1 MKATINGKEYAFKDG
16 ETILQLARRNG
27 IFIPSLCHFEPL
39 AHKPAT
45 CRVCLVQIDEGD
57 GPQMVTACET
67 PLADG
72 MKIDTLS
79 RRVRNMQRLQV
90 EMIFAD
96 HDQECVSCARHGD
109 CELQDLGEAVGLSRN
124 RFSNR
129 LNSSARTR
137 PYDDSAPGMTRDMSK
152 CIRCLRC
159 VEVCRQI
166 QGVAALTLDG
176 KGLDSCIGVGMA
188 DKHNASACIQCGQ
201 CTLVCPTGALA
212 ERDENDLALDLLS
225 DPEITTVFSFAPSVR
240 ILLGEEF
247 GLAPGINVEG
257 KIVAALRKIGADIVT
272 DTNFAADVVI
282 LEEGTEL
289 LGKIKSGAKLPM
301 FTSCCPGWI
310 NYAEKHIPEI
320 LPHISSTRSPQ
331 AVQGALAKTYLAKK
345 MELDPAK
352 IRTISIMPCT
362 AKKDEAARGQ
372 LARDGAPDTDLVL
385 TVREFARLL
394 RRAGVNLAELDPEPF
409 DNPFMSASTGAAVI
423 FGSTGGVMEAAT
435 RTVYKVVTG
444 NELERMEITPMRG
457 MDGVKEA
464 ELDLGPEHGKIKV
477 AICHGLRNARKL
489 AEEAL
494 AGNSPYAFIEVM
506 ACPGGCVDGGGTSRI
521 KGKYHPGA
529 DSRQQSLYTL
539 DRSMPRR
546 QSHNNPQVLKMY
558 EDYLGK
564 PNSHLAHE
572 LLHTG
577 YNDRMDVPSSTIQSN
592 RERLSLTLDD

>member
-494 AGNSPYAFIEVM
+494 AGNSP
-506 ACPGGCVDGGGTSRI
+506 
-521 KGKYHPGA
+521 
-529 DSRQQSLYTL
+529 
-539 DRSMPRR
+539 
-546 QSHNNPQVLKMY
+546 
-558 EDYLGK
+558 
-564 PNSHLAHE
+564 
-572 LLHTG
+572 
-577 YNDRMDVPSSTIQSN
+577 
-592 RERLSLTLDD
+592 